1 MYKFVTAPH
10 GGAEIPPEFAGTH
23 FALAT
28 GMFQLAGR
36 GILIGIALAACVT
49 CIKARQ
55 AQSPMGL
62 TRELQRNLSMVN
74 VAAVRRR
81 RGMPQQTP
89 RIPVRSYRAPRYGT
103 QPSLACQ
110 A

>member
-1 MYKFVTAPH
+1 
-10 GGAEIPPEFAGTH
+10 
-23 FALAT
+23 
-28 GMFQLAGR
+28 MFRLAGR
-36 GILIGIALAACVT
+36 GILLGVALAACVT

-62 TRELQRNLSMVN
+62 TRELQRNLSIVN

-89 RIPVRSYRAPRYGT
+89 RVPVRALRAPCYGAR
-103 QPSLACQ
+103 PSLAC
-110 A
+110 